1 MFRRCVPRTLP
12 GLTLQRIRSRIQG
25 TMELRLTLPE
35 ALLLAAFAL
44 CSLAVFALVGWLAS
58 RRLHQR
64 ALYRGA
70 LKAARRADHAAAFRL
85 LAAAERC
92 WLPATLHPT
101 AGNCQRSLEE
111 YARIVSHLAAE
122 AAQLG
127 TAADGAGSDLVFRFT
142 AREVSDRPCSW
153 PERGGLG
160 LPAGST
166 T

>member
-1 MFRRCVPRTLP
+1 M
-12 GLTLQRIRSRIQG
+12 
-25 TMELRLTLPE
+25 TLPE
-35 ALLLAAFAL
+35 AVLLAAFAL
-44 CSLAVFALVGWLAS
+44 CSLAVLALVGWLAS

-127 TAADGAGSDLVFRFT
+127 TAADCAPLQELIERRITLINRGLFRDVPKEEIRSLEESFQEERTRLQHVCNEVLARCRGAGT
-142 AREVSDRPCSW
+142 
-153 PERGGLG
+153 PE
-160 LPAGST
+160 T
-166 T
+166 